1 MSCSIIGRVV
11 TERLSASTSSLPGAS
26 RPAYALRALGKRD
39 LPSQVVV
46 AGKTYVHSRTVK
58 HDFYAATGF
67 YFAADD
73 PHEQVVLKIGRTEE
87 FAGVPLKW
95 LGRRL
100 CDREVRIY
108 EDLSDLPNIPPLL
121 GRVGETG
128 FVHRLAPGRPLK
140 RNIAVPDGF
149 FEQLQEL
156 LAELH
161 RRGIAYLDTNKLS
174 NIVLG
179 DDGRPH
185 LIDFQ
190 ISWDE
195 RSLPPCL
202 RAISRWWLR
211 RMQREDL
218 YHVLKHK
225 RRLRPDELSDDERTA
240 SHPSWL
246 IRTHRAIIAP
256 YKNFRRRIFA
266 RLRESGRLVPEG
278 SE

>member
-1 MSCSIIGRVV
+1 VSQNPRNVDASRARSGRV
-11 TERLSASTSSLPGAS
+11 P

-39 LPSQVVV
+39 LPPQVFV
-46 AGKTYVHSRTVK
+46 AGRTYLHARTVK

-67 YFAADD
+67 YVAADD

-95 LGRRL
+95 LGKWL

-108 EDLSDLPNIPPLL
+108 QALADLPNVPALL

-128 FVHRLAPGRPLK
+128 FVHLLAPGRPLA
-140 RNIAVPDGF
+140 RGLAVPDGF
-149 FEQLQEL
+149 FAQLQEL

-161 RRGIAYLDTNKLS
+161 RRGIAYVDTNKQS
-174 NIVLG
+174 NILLG

-195 RSLPPCL
+195 RSLPRSL
-202 RAISRWWLR
+202 KWFSRWWLR

-218 YHVLKHK
+218 YHALKHK
-225 RRLRPDELSDDERTA
+225 RRLRPDELTDAERSA
-240 SHPSWL
+240 SRPSVL
-246 IRTHRAIIAP
+246 IRIHRAIIAP
-256 YKNFRRRIFA
+256 YKSLRRRTFA
-266 RLRESGRLVPEG
+266 RLRESGKLLPEG